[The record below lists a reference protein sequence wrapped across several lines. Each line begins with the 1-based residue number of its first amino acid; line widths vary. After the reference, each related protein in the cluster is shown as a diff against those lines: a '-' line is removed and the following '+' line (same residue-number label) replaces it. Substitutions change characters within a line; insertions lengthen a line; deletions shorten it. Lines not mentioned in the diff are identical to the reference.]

1 MDEWEAMPLSS
12 LAQAAY
18 CLRRAALLTNEQVWI
33 ESVDTAKGRTEH
45 ERVHD
50 ERVER
55 RGNEIKL
62 YEHAVFSDELNISGK
77 CDCVECVAA
86 PDGCHIP
93 AADFPV
99 RLYPVE
105 YKHGKVRDEES
116 YEIQLCAQAMCL
128 EEMYRTRIPEGAI
141 FYITAHQR
149 KTVMLDDGLRE
160 RVRQTVVELERM
172 RRTFDIPAAR
182 YGPKCKRCSIRE
194 NCMPEVGRSAAAY
207 CRTLEQE
214 AKAVEAL

>member
-1 MDEWEAMPLSS
+1 M
-12 LAQAAY
+12 
-18 CLRRAALLTNEQVWI
+18 RRAALLTNEQVWV
-33 ESVDTAKGRTEH
+33 ESADTAKGRAEH

-55 RGNEIKL
+55 RGDEVRL

-77 CDCVECVAA
+77 CDCVECFAE

-93 AADFPV
+93 AVDFPV

-105 YKHGKVRDEES
+105 YKHGKVRDEAS

-128 EEMYRTRIPEGAI
+128 EEMYHTSIPEGAI
-141 FYITAHQR
+141 FYITAHRR
-149 KTVMLDDGLRE
+149 KTVALDDGLRNQ
-160 RVRQTVVELERM
+160 VRQTVASLEQM
-172 RRTFDIPAAR
+172 RRTFDIPAAE

-194 NCMPEVGRSAAAY
+194 VCMPEVNRSASAY
-207 CRTLEQE
+207 CRALEQE
-214 AKAVEAL
+214 AKAVESL